1 VIQRLAV
8 VGVGL
13 LGGSVALGARAQ
25 GLAREI
31 VGVGRDR
38 ARLDAPLRAGA
49 VDRVT
54 TDLAAGV
61 AEADVV
67 VLAATVLANERLLE
81 ALWDVLAPGALVT
94 DVGSTKRGIVGVAE
108 RLAGARPRAAFVG
121 SHPMAGSERS
131 GFAVARADLFRG
143 ATVIV
148 TPTDTSEPRAVKGV
162 TALWE
167 ALGAR
172 VSALDADS
180 HDRVVAAISHL
191 PHVAAWA
198 LVDAVERFE
207 PGALAFAAR
216 GFRDT
221 TRIAASDPA
230 MWTEILLGNRDAVLA
245 GLAVYRE
252 AVDALERL
260 IASGDRGAIEALLAR
275 VKTQREGLA

>member
-1 VIQRLAV
+1 MIQRLAV

-13 LGGSVALGARAQ
+13 LGGSVALAARAQ

-38 ARLDAPLRAGA
+38 ARLEAPLRAGA
-49 VDRVT
+49 VDRVS
-54 TDLAAGV
+54 TDLADGV
-61 AEADVV
+61 RDADVI
-67 VLAATVLANERLLE
+67 VLAATVLANERLLP
-81 ALWDVLAPGALVT
+81 ALWRAASPAALIT
-94 DVGSTKRGIVGVAE
+94 DVGSTKGGIVAVAE
-108 RLAGARPRAAFVG
+108 RLAAEQPRAFVG
-121 SHPMAGSERS
+121 SHPMAGSEKS
-131 GFAVARADLFRG
+131 GYGVARADLFRG

-148 TPTDTSEPRAVKGV
+148 TPTEDSAPRAVKGV

-172 VSALDADS
+172 VSALDPLT

-198 LVDAVERFE
+198 LVDAVGRFQ

-216 GFRDT
+216 GFKDT

-230 MWTEILLGNRDAVLA
+230 MWTEILLGNRDAIVA
-245 GLAVYRE
+245 GLADLRR
-252 AVDALERL
+252 ALDDLERL
-260 IASGDRGAIEALLAR
+260 IAAGDRAGIEALLGR
-275 VKTQREGLA
+275 LKTQREGLA

>member
-38 ARLDAPLRAGA
+38 ARLEAPLRAGA

-54 TDLAAGV
+54 TDLADGV
-61 AEADVV
+61 READVV
-67 VLAATVLANERLLE
+67 VLAATVLVNERLLADVWQAAAPS
-81 ALWDVLAPGALVT
+81 ALLT
-94 DVGSTKRGIVGVAE
+94 DVGSTKRGIVAVAE
-108 RLAGARPRAAFVG
+108 RLSTARPRAFVG
-121 SHPMAGSERS
+121 SHPMAGSEKS
-131 GFAVARADLFRG
+131 GYAVARADLFHG

-148 TPTDTSEPRAVKGV
+148 TPTDASEPGAVKGV

-172 VSALDADS
+172 VSALDPDT

-198 LVDAVERFE
+198 LVDAVGRFE

-230 MWTEILLGNRDAVLA
+230 MWTEILLGNKDAVLA
-245 GLAVYRE
+245 SLAAFRG
-252 AVDALERL
+252 ALDDLERL
-260 IASGDRGAIEALLAR
+260 IATGDRPGIEALLAR
-275 VKTQREGLA
+275 MKTQREGLA